1 MNANFFDFMAGQAVT
16 IRKIINR
23 KNDPTVVLVCFEV
36 ALVESLEVI
45 KLDVLSEKA
54 NLVSVG
60 TVFKY
65 CSSGDEVGY
74 TIWRNGM
81 GPIEF

>member
-23 KNDPTVVLVCFEV
+23 KNDPTVDLVCFEV
-36 ALVESLEVI
+36 ALVESLEVV

-60 TVFKY
+60 SVFKY
-65 CSSGDEVGY
+65 CSYGDEVGY

>member
-1 MNANFFDFMAGQAVT
+1 MNANYFNFMAGQAVT
-16 IRKIINR
+16 IREIISR
-23 KNDPTVVLVCFEV
+23 KNDPNVDLVCFEV
-36 ALVESLEVI
+36 ALVESSEVV

-54 NLVSVG
+54 HLVSVG

-74 TIWRNGM
+74 TIWQNGM